1 MESPESIFVMVL
13 AAFGEYK
20 AENYYFC
27 NVHFETSTQKQV
39 NIGCLVQLWFL
50 EIILAGM
57 KIGLLTLSDF
67 LQRSKVNWLIRG
79 ERRSDAQLT

>member
-1 MESPESIFVMVL
+1 MFFVLVSGCDRIPIENLQMESPESIFVMVL

-39 NIGCLVQLWFL
+39 NIGCLVQSC
-50 EIILAGM
+50 G
-57 KIGLLTLSDF
+57 S
-67 LQRSKVNWLIRG
+67 
-79 ERRSDAQLT
+79 